1 MRHLSSK
8 RDLSTPICSRR
19 GVLLS
24 AAAFFSLRSGI
35 RAQDESTFSTD
46 VKLVNLFS
54 AVRTKKGE
62 YIHDLN
68 KEDFALTENGRPQ
81 IIKFFSRESDLP
93 LTLGLMVD
101 TSMSQRKVLESERSA
116 SFRFLDQVLRENKD
130 HVFIM
135 QFDSAL
141 QLRQP
146 LTSSFRELND
156 SLSYVDTPTY
166 NELRQ
171 QAGGGTRLYDAVVK
185 GSSDFMKS
193 QSGRKALILLTDGV
207 DFGSEA
213 TVADAVEAAQRSDT
227 LIYSILFLG
236 EYEFGSPSGRGP
248 LVRMSAETG
257 GAFYEVSKK
266 LSIGR
271 IFQSIQEELRSQY
284 SIGYVSDEPVR
295 VSEFRRIQLTTNR
308 KELIVQARNRY
319 WAKR

>member
-1 MRHLSSK
+1 MQK
-8 RDLSTPICSRR
+8 RMPADSTLSRR
-19 GVLLS
+19 SLLTS
-24 AAAFFSLRSGI
+24 AAALFALRARSA
-35 RAQDESTFSTD
+35 AQDPSTFSTD

-68 KEDFALTENGRPQ
+68 KEDFVLLENGRPQ
-81 IIKFFSRESDLP
+81 TIQFFSRESDLP

-101 TSMSQRKVLESERSA
+101 TSMSQRKILESERSA
-116 SFRFLDQVLRENKD
+116 SFRFLDQVLRESKD

-135 QFDSAL
+135 QFDSSI

-146 LTSSFRELND
+146 LTSSFRDLNE

-185 GSSDFMKS
+185 ASSDTMKN
-193 QSGRKALILLTDGV
+193 QTGRKALILLTDGV

-227 LIYSILFLG
+227 LIYSILFMG
-236 EYEFGSPSGRGP
+236 EYEWGSPSGRTP
-248 LVRMSAETG
+248 LVRMASETG

-266 LSIGR
+266 LNIAR
-271 IFQSIQEELRSQY
+271 IFELIQQELRSQY
-284 SIGYVSDEPVR
+284 SIGYVSDQPVR
-295 VSEFRRIQLTTNR
+295 VSEFRKIQLTTNR
-308 KELIVQARNRY
+308 RDLIVQARDRY